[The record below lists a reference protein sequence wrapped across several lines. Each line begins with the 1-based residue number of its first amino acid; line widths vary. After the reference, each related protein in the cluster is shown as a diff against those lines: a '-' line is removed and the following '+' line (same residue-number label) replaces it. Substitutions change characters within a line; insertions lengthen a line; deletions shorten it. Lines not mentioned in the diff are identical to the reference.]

1 MGYRRIYV
9 RVPFV
14 ADATLLGRQEHGIK
28 ARTVDI
34 SEGGFCVTAPSEE
47 LSDSEYHIRINTA
60 GGDTLEMN
68 ARPVRQNG
76 DLTGFQ
82 TLEMDRHAREVITL
96 LVSEYQMTPEFIKQL
111 DEFDMLN
118 QRFVDD
124 QGNELEIS
132 FDKEADK
139 G

>member
-1 MGYRRIYV
+1 MGYRRFYV

-14 ADATLLGRQEHGIK
+14 AEATLLGRQRQSIK

-34 SEGGFCVTAPSEE
+34 SEGGFCITAAEEALSEP
-47 LSDSEYHIRINTA
+47 EYHIRITTA
-60 GGDTLEMN
+60 GGDILEMK

-76 DLTGFQ
+76 DCTGFQ

-96 LVSEYQMTPEFIKQL
+96 LVFEYQMTPEFIRQL
-111 DEFDMLN
+111 DEFDLLY
-118 QRFVDD
+118 QRFIDD

-132 FDKEADK
+132 FDSGSD
-139 G
+139 GI

>member
-14 ADATLLGRQEHGIK
+14 ADATLLGGKKTDIR

-34 SEGGFCVTAPSEE
+34 SEGGFCITEPSEE
-47 LSDSEYHIRINTA
+47 LSESEYHIRISTTD
-60 GGDTLEMN
+60 GDTLEMN

-76 DLTGFQ
+76 GLTGFQ

-96 LVSEYQMTPEFIKQL
+96 LVSEYQMTPEFIQQL
-111 DEFDMLN
+111 DEFDLLN

-132 FDKEADK
+132 FDKATDE

>member
-34 SEGGFCVTAPSEE
+34 SEGGFCVTANSEE
-47 LSDSEYHIRINTA
+47 LSESEYHIRINTA

-132 FDKEADK
+132 FDKEAEE

>member
-1 MGYRRIYV
+1 MGYRRFYV

-14 ADATLLGRQEHGIK
+14 AEAILLGRQTQDIK

-34 SEGGFCVTAPSEE
+34 SEGGFCITAPTKALSE
-47 LSDSEYHIRINTA
+47 SEYHIRITTA
-60 GGDTLEMN
+60 DGDTLEMK

-96 LVSEYQMTPEFIKQL
+96 LVSEYQMTPEFIRQL
-111 DEFDMLN
+111 DEFDLLN
-118 QRFVDD
+118 QRFIDD

-132 FDKEADK
+132 FDPGSDSK
-139 G
+139 